1 MGPRHEPGTWQTQ
14 VVVWNVDDPSKAGDP
29 RFWWSAEDVGRT
41 LRVAPPELA
50 SRLAVAGTPKGQTLA
65 QLRSEAGGDEFEMRI
80 GGVPDEYWP
89 AGEESPE
96 PLLEPEQ
103 IVRFSLAHW
112 RDADP
117 ERTRFIIS
125 HTWRPTPEEQEAMS
139 AIPREGDDLRQA
151 WVAAWTEG
159 DEETAAALAEQ
170 MEEELGAISFSKL
183 SVWDPERAVELA
195 PGVLVQDERPAGV
208 R

>member
-1 MGPRHEPGTWQTQ
+1 MGTRQEPGTWQTH
-14 VVVWNVDDPSKAGDP
+14 VVVWHEDDRSKAGDP

-50 SRLAVAGTPKGQTLA
+50 SRLAKAGTPKGVTLA
-65 QLRSEAGGDEFEMRI
+65 RLRRESGGDEFELRM
-80 GGVPDEYWP
+80 GGVPDDYWP
-89 AGEESPE
+89 RDKPPLVHPE
-96 PLLEPEQ
+96 R

-117 ERTRFIIS
+117 AKTRFIIS

-139 AIPREGDDLRQA
+139 REPREGDDLREA
-151 WVAAWTEG
+151 WVAAWAEG
-159 DEETAAALAEQ
+159 DEETAAALQEQ
-170 MEEELGAISFSKL
+170 MEEELGAVPFSKL
-183 SVWDPERAVELA
+183 SVWDPQRSVEIA